1 MNSRLV
7 AALAGALLAIPAAFA
22 TSPDGT
28 GSGGALDARS
38 ALVESEAAIGRSV
51 GDHPLLDRRSR
62 PVRLADYRGKPL
74 LVSFV
79 YTGCFQICPATTRSL
94 ARAVERLSAS
104 FGADKFNV
112 VSIGFNQPSDSP
124 TAMRAFAK
132 QLGIAAANWEFLSPA
147 PAAVDSLTR
156 NFGFGYVATPA
167 GFDHLLAV
175 TVVDAQGR
183 IAAQVYGDELSADQI
198 GEPLRRLL
206 RDAPV
211 ARGAPLADLLNRVRI
226 LCTVYDPETG
236 TYRTD
241 WGLIL
246 EIAGGVTFAIAMA
259 WFFLL
264 EWQTQRRLRRASRK
278 AAMATRHA

>member
-1 MNSRLV
+1 MTSRLV
-7 AALAGALLAIPAAFA
+7 AALAGVALAIPAAFA
-22 TSPDGT
+22 TSQG
-28 GSGGALDARS
+28 GSGPGAALDARS
-38 ALVESEAAIGRSV
+38 ALTDSEAAIGRSI
-51 GDHPLLDRRSR
+51 GDHELLDRRSR

-94 ARAVERLSAS
+94 ASAVERLSAS

-112 VSIGFNQPSDSP
+112 VSIGFNQPYDSP
-124 TAMRAFAK
+124 TAMRAFAAQMGVTAK
-132 QLGIAAANWEFLSPA
+132 NWEFLSPA

-156 NFGFGYVATPA
+156 TFGFGYVATAA

-175 TVVDAQGR
+175 SVVDSQGR
-183 IAAQVYGDELSADQI
+183 IAAQVYGESLSADQL

-206 RDAPV
+206 RNAPV
-211 ARGAPLADLLNRVRI
+211 APGAPLADLLERVRI

-246 EIAGGVTFAIAMA
+246 EIAGGVTFAISMA

-264 EWQTQRRLRRASRK
+264 EWRTQRRLRRASRE
-278 AAMATRHA
+278 ATMTTRHA

>member
-1 MNSRLV
+1 MKFRLV
-7 AALAGALLAIPAAFA
+7 AALAGVLLAIPAAFA
-22 TSPDGT
+22 ISPDGS

-51 GDHPLLDRRSR
+51 GDHPLLDRSSR

-94 ARAVERLSAS
+94 ASAVERLSAS
-104 FGADKFNV
+104 FGAEKFNV

-124 TAMRAFAK
+124 TAMRVFAK
-132 QLGIAAANWEFLSPA
+132 QLGIAAENWEFLSPA

-156 NFGFGYVATPA
+156 NFGFGYAASPA

-206 RDAPV
+206 RDAPMAPG
-211 ARGAPLADLLNRVRI
+211 ARLADLLERVRI

>member
-7 AALAGALLAIPAAFA
+7 AALAGALLALPAAYA
-22 TSPDGT
+22 TSPDGS
-28 GSGGALDARS
+28 GSSSALDARS
-38 ALVESEAAIGRSV
+38 ALVESEAAIGRGV
-51 GDHPLLDRRSR
+51 GDQQLLDRRSR
-62 PVRLADYRGKPL
+62 PVRLTDYRGKPL

-94 ARAVERLSAS
+94 ASAVERLSAS

-132 QLGIAAANWEFLSPA
+132 QLGIAATNWEFLSPA
-147 PAAVDSLTR
+147 PTSVDSLTR

-175 TVVDAQGR
+175 TVVDARGR
-183 IAAQVYGDELSADQI
+183 IAAQVYGDQLSAEQI

-211 ARGAPLADLLNRVRI
+211 ARGAPLADLLDRVRI

-246 EIAGGVTFAIAMA
+246 EIAGGVTFAIAMT

-264 EWQTQRRLRRASRK
+264 EWQTQRRASRK
-278 AAMATRHA
+278 ATMATRHA